1 VLKHK
6 VKITVSK
13 DPVIE
18 SGQRTIRGR
27 LLNFLFGE
35 KTGVFLLTP
44 GKSVELV
51 EIIEM
56 EGDSNEGN
64 S

>member
-1 VLKHK
+1 MLKHR

-13 DPVIE
+13 DPVIQ
-18 SGQRTIRGR
+18 SGQRTMRAR
-27 LLNFLFGE
+27 FLDWMFGV

-44 GKSVELV
+44 GQSVELV

-56 EGDSNEGN
+56 KGEHDETS

>member
-1 VLKHK
+1 MLKHK

-13 DPVIE
+13 DPVIQ

-51 EIIEM
+51 EIVEKKG
-56 EGDSNEGN
+56 EPYETS

>member
-1 VLKHK
+1 MLKHK

-13 DPVIE
+13 DPVIQ

-51 EIIEM
+51 EIVEKKG
-56 EGDSNEGN
+56 EPNEA
-64 S
+64 SS